1 MDKHT
6 KHNTNAEHSEMNK
19 GASKT
24 YKSAADIRRL
34 FIDYFTQKDH
44 THVPSASLVPAGDP
58 TLLFTN
64 SGMVPFKD
72 VFLGKEQRPY
82 KRAVTA
88 QRCVRAGG
96 KHNDL
101 ENVGYTARHHTFFE
115 MMGNFSF
122 GDYFKQEA
130 ISFAWEF
137 VTEKIGLA
145 PDKIWITVHHTDD
158 EAAKIWHEDIGIPQ
172 ERIIALDE
180 DNFWQMGD
188 TGPCGPCSE
197 IFYDHGPSVEGDL
210 PGGPNEGDRYIEIW
224 NLVFMQFNRD
234 IDGNMNPLPRPSV
247 DTGMGLERMAA
258 VLQGVH
264 NNYDTDLFAP
274 LLNLTSELCR
284 SKPDIASQ
292 RIIADHIRSSAF
304 LIADGVNPANEGRGY
319 VLRRIIRRA
328 LRHGNKLNIESPFFY
343 KLVAPLVEEM
353 SEAHPLICEKENE
366 VVAVLRDEEDKFNQ
380 TLEKGLALLRKQTAK
395 ISGGVSGGML
405 DGATTFKLYD
415 TYGFPP
421 DLTEDIGREQG
432 FKVDWDGFNQ
442 CMEEQKKRSRAY
454 SMFHKQ
460 DYSLPKEIAPTN
472 FTGYDD
478 ESTEAQIMCLLNEVG
493 KSVTK
498 LQQGEEGLVVLD
510 KSPFYAESGGQIG
523 DKGRIVNEG
532 GIFVVEDTQKQDG
545 VFLHFGRMEEG
556 MFQTGDDKDT
566 AAKEETKEASKG
578 KNKVTAQIDASRRI
592 QIKCHH
598 TAAHLLHAALHEVL
612 GKGAQQRGSR
622 VANNYLRL
630 DFAHNHAM
638 SEEELTQAEDLVNT
652 NIRASK
658 NIVVSQQS
666 LQQAKEEGAMAL
678 FGEKYGDVVRVV
690 DILGASK
697 ELCGGTHVEN
707 CREIGEFI
715 IRNESSIATGIRRIE
730 ALAAESARQS
740 QRNERKALSKIK
752 SIVSVKDENQLP
764 SKILDLVERLDKS
777 EKEVQRLTAA
787 KQLEDALDKVNDELA
802 DIPKPGGVP
811 LLLLT
816 VDEVH
821 PSVLNQLA
829 DRILAKINS
838 GVLVLA
844 NRQSASNA
852 DGQKESPQGK
862 VALLITSSKDVADK
876 CPANE
881 LMRHIIS
888 QLEGSGGGNAV
899 RAQGG
904 GADSPE
910 LSQVLN
916 SATKWIEERAN

>member
-1 MDKHT
+1 
-6 KHNTNAEHSEMNK
+6 MNK
-19 GASKT
+19 ST
-24 YKSAADIRRL
+24 SEIYKSAADIRRL

-122 GDYFKQEA
+122 GDYFKREA

-158 EAAKIWHEDIGIPQ
+158 EAAKIWHKDIGIP
-172 ERIIALDE
+172 EKRIIALDE

-343 KLVAPLVEEM
+343 KLVAPLVAEM
-353 SEAHPLICEKENE
+353 SEAHPLIGEKQNE

-395 ISGGVSGGML
+395 ISGGVSGGIL

-460 DYSLPKEIAPTN
+460 DYSLPKDIASTN

-478 ESTEAQIMCLLNEVG
+478 ESTEARIMCLLNEGG
-493 KSVTK
+493 KSVAK

-545 VFLHFGRMEEG
+545 VFLHFGHMEEG
-556 MFQTGDDKDT
+556 IFQTGGDKD
-566 AAKEETKEASKG
+566 AAAREGAKGITKGAAEGATKQATKG
-578 KNKVTAQIDASRRI
+578 EIKGGTKVTAQIDASRRA

-612 GKGAQQRGSR
+612 GKDAQQRGSR

-638 SEEELTQAEDLVNT
+638 SDEELTQVEDLVNT
-652 NIRASK
+652 NIRAAK
-658 NIVVSQQS
+658 NVVISEQS
-666 LQQAKEEGAMAL
+666 LQQAKQEGAMAL

-690 DILGASK
+690 DIPGASK

-707 CREIGEFI
+707 CRDIEEFI

-730 ALAAESARQS
+730 ALATESARQS

-752 SIVSVKDENQLP
+752 SIVSVKDESQLP
-764 SKILDLVERLDKS
+764 GKILDLVERLDKS

-829 DRILAKINS
+829 DRILVKIKR

-844 NRQSASNA
+844 NRQSSSNE
-852 DGQKESPQGK
+852 ESKQGK
-862 VALLITSSKDVADK
+862 VGLLITSSKDVADK

-904 GADSPE
+904 GVDLPE
-910 LSQVLN
+910 LAQVLN
-916 SATKWIEERAN
+916 SAAKWIEERAN